1 MAIKKSDLYS
11 SIWAS
16 CDELRGGM
24 DASQYKD
31 YVLFMLFII
40 AEIAIKSKAGKL
52 GTAILFFVL
61 AFGMVG
67 YMAKGIIQ
75 KMWGI

>member
-1 MAIKKSDLYS
+1 MEGTLFGYTEEQIADFMSTWGVAAFIF
-11 SIWAS
+11 
-16 CDELRGGM
+16 
-24 DASQYKD
+24 
-31 YVLFMLFII
+31 FMLFII
-40 AEIAIKSKAGKL
+40 AEIAIKSKAGKR

-67 YMAKGIIQ
+67 YIAKGIIQ

>member
-1 MAIKKSDLYS
+1 MEGTLFGFNEEQIAEFMSTWGVAAFIF
-11 SIWAS
+11 
-16 CDELRGGM
+16 
-24 DASQYKD
+24 
-31 YVLFMLFII
+31 FMLFII
-40 AEIAIKSKAGKL
+40 AEIAVKSKAGKR

-67 YMAKGIIQ
+67 YIAKGIIQ

>member
-1 MAIKKSDLYS
+1 MSTYGVAGFI
-11 SIWAS
+11 
-16 CDELRGGM
+16 
-24 DASQYKD
+24 
-31 YVLFMLFII
+31 LFMLFII